1 MKRVLFAL
9 VAAPALAGG
18 IGAATAAD
26 VAPYDRAPV
35 NGGDD
40 GPAATESAAPVRP
53 PPPPIRAASQ
63 PAARHARRPG
73 RATAPPR
80 RLFPAAATYQPV
92 PVLCPA
98 PPCAAPVVVPY
109 YNWNGF
115 YVGANVGGAWSNN
128 DALWSPLPAS
138 AVFGFFPIAGNTGGS
153 SAIGGFQAGYN
164 WQFAPTWI
172 VGLEGDWSWAK
183 TGGSFSQPWVSNPG
197 SVALPGSFTI
207 MGSSLD
213 WVSSLRARLGYL
225 VIPNL
230 MAYGTVG
237 GAWGK
242 IDYTASNSGGV
253 VPYATSTTFSD
264 TQGGWV
270 AGGGLE
276 WMIANDWL
284 LRGEYLYYSL
294 NSSPSTVVGSAGP
307 PGPSGYSW
315 SNTNVSVARA
325 ALSNK
330 F

>member
-1 MKRVLFAL
+1 MKRFLFAL
-9 VAAPALAGG
+9 VAAPVLVGG

-26 VAPYDRAPV
+26 VAPYYRAP
-35 NGGDD
+35 
-40 GPAATESAAPVRP
+40 
-53 PPPPIRAASQ
+53 
-63 PAARHARRPG
+63 
-73 RATAPPR
+73 
-80 RLFPAAATYQPV
+80 
-92 PVLCPA
+92 
-98 PPCAAPVVVPY
+98 PVVVPY

-128 DALWSPLPAS
+128 DALWSPLPSS
-138 AVFGFFPIAGNTGGS
+138 AAFLGGIFPIAGNTGGS

-164 WQFAPTWI
+164 WQFAPTWV

-183 TGGSFSQPWVSNPG
+183 TGGSFNQPWVTNPG
-197 SVALPGSFTI
+197 SVPVPGSFTT
-207 MGSSLD
+207 MGSTLD

-225 VIPNL
+225 VLPNL
-230 MAYGTVG
+230 MVYGTAG

-253 VPYATSTTFSD
+253 IPYATSTAFSN

-276 WMIANDWL
+276 WMITNNWL

-294 NSSPSTVVGSAGP
+294 NSSPSVVVGA
-307 PGPSGYSW
+307 PGFPGFPSGYSW

-325 ALSNK
+325 ALSYK